1 MRVRVPP
8 QRRRPSVPSCML
20 RGARVFVCGSKM
32 DVATKGPS
40 SRHIVADWSNPE
52 VARKEK
58 HDGALTLEV
67 RAFGARAR

>member
-1 MRVRVPP
+1 M
-8 QRRRPSVPSCML
+8 
-20 RGARVFVCGSKM
+20 FVCGSKM